1 MNDVRDSRGPADPV
15 TGGPDDA
22 DPVDQLESPE
32 PDAEAAFERAWAV
45 AILREACEEV
55 ETICNADGESDRW
68 LLFRRQVLD
77 GQPYALLVDETG
89 FEPARAA
96 VVVRTISN
104 RVRAALRRLVER
116 DGIHREDIDGELDRI
131 AGMMSGPSSWP

>member
-1 MNDVRDSRGPADPV
+1 
-15 TGGPDDA
+15 
-22 DPVDQLESPE
+22 
-32 PDAEAAFERAWAV
+32 
-45 AILREACEEV
+45 
-55 ETICNADGESDRW
+55 
-68 LLFRRQVLD
+68 VLA